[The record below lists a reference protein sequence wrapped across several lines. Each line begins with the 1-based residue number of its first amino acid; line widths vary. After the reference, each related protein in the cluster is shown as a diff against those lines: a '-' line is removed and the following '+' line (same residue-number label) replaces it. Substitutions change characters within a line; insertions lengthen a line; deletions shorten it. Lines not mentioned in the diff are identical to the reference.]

1 MSRVSL
7 HLTSNDTKD
16 SEVDA
21 WLSKASFW
29 TQVPL
34 FSLIISI
41 YFDKCMILYWNDN
54 VLMC

>member
-1 MSRVSL
+1 MSWISL

-29 TQVPL
+29 TQVL
-34 FSLIISI
+34 HFSLIKRNH
-41 YFDKCMILYWNDN
+41 FC
-54 VLMC
+54 